1 MKKNIL
7 MILSGL
13 LFLISFTSCE
23 KDEVKSEF
31 LGGTAPKLTASTDVV
46 AMSYDNADNV
56 GVSLNWTNPEYQF
69 NSGISSQNV
78 TYLLEFDLQGAN
90 FTTPNRKQLSLDGDL
105 GKKVLVK
112 ELNDY
117 MLNQME
123 LQVGTSYNLE
133 VRVTASIDDKFSK
146 LVSNVIPL
154 RATPYAIPPKV
165 TPPATGTLWMVGD
178 ATPNGW
184 DNPLKP
190 EFKDLQAFTKVSETI
205 YEITIDLPGG
215 GGYKLIQEDGVWG
228 TQYHMLA
235 GGTWESGDLELKDS
249 DPQFPGPP
257 SAGKYKITVDF
268 QRGKF
273 FASKL

>member
-1 MKKNIL
+1 MSIL
-7 MILSGL
+7 LLSA
-13 LFLISFTSCE
+13 FFTSCE
-23 KDEVKSEF
+23 KDEIKSEF
-31 LGGTAPKLTASTDVV
+31 LGGTAPKLTASTDSA
-46 AMSYDNADNV
+46 AMSFDNADNV
-56 GVSLNWTNPEYQF
+56 AVGFNWTNPEYQF
-69 NSGISSQNV
+69 NSGISSHNV

-90 FTTPNRKQLSLDGDL
+90 FSTPNRKQLSLDGDL

-123 LQVGTSYNLE
+123 LQVGTEYNLE
-133 VRVTASIDDKFSK
+133 VRVTASIDNKYSV
-146 LVSNVIPL
+146 LVSNVVPL
-154 RATPYAIPPKV
+154 KATPYSIPPKV
-165 TPPATGTLWMVGD
+165 TPPATGHLWILGD

-184 DNPLKP
+184 DNPLNP
-190 EFKDLQAFTKVSETI
+190 TYKDSQEFTKVSETL
-205 YEITIDLPGG
+205 YELTIDLPGG

-235 GGTWESGDLELKDS
+235 GGTWEGGDIEMKDS

-257 SAGKYKITVDF
+257 AAGTYKITVDF

-273 FASKL
+273 FAEKL

>member
-1 MKKNIL
+1 
-7 MILSGL
+7 MILSGF

-78 TYLLEFDLQGAN
+78 TYLVEFDLQGAN

-117 MLNQME
+117 MLNDTVFFPF
-123 LQVGTSYNLE
+123 LRLYIYNVLIIF
-133 VRVTASIDDKFSK
+133 VF
-146 LVSNVIPL
+146 
-154 RATPYAIPPKV
+154 
-165 TPPATGTLWMVGD
+165 
-178 ATPNGW
+178 
-184 DNPLKP
+184 LK
-190 EFKDLQAFTKVSETI
+190 I
-205 YEITIDLPGG
+205 
-215 GGYKLIQEDGVWG
+215 
-228 TQYHMLA
+228 
-235 GGTWESGDLELKDS
+235 
-249 DPQFPGPP
+249 
-257 SAGKYKITVDF
+257 
-268 QRGKF
+268 
-273 FASKL
+273 